1 MVWMH
6 AFFFFNLTW
15 LSSIKDVNVICIDAY
30 PNHRFLSFVL
40 RSGLD
45 IFIKKIAYA
54 FVCVHECACV
64 YRLSIW
70 ILKIHSYPWLKPNYA
85 ALTHSDRKG
94 SFQMKQAPHDGVS
107 SSGLATLVFPLTS
120 RSLEKK
126 KKTLVDRGL
135 SSTRFHTCIFNQD
148 YISQRSVTAH
158 KCSRPFILEMYQCL
172 GLNPELVFSLYK
184 SGHTVLLFLQGKKK

>member
-1 MVWMH
+1 MEWFECMP
-6 AFFFFNLTW
+6 FFFYLTW
-15 LSSIKDVNVICIDAY
+15 LSSIKDLNVIRIDAY

-45 IFIKKIAYA
+45 IFIAYV
-54 FVCVHECACV
+54 FVCVHERACV

-70 ILKIHSYPWLKPNYA
+70 ILKIHSDLWLRPNYA

-94 SFQMKQAPHDGVS
+94 SFQMSETGNTWWGEQQRPGYSSLLTHKQELG
-107 SSGLATLVFPLTS
+107 
-120 RSLEKK
+120 KK
-126 KKTLVDRGL
+126 KKQKTLVDRGL

-158 KCSRPFILEMYQCL
+158 KCSRPFILEMYQR
-172 GLNPELVFSLYK
+172 
-184 SGHTVLLFLQGKKK
+184 